1 MYSTTELPVFHSNLN
16 KVLQVGAEHL
26 EVLFR
31 GDELAIIEEVK
42 RRTTRLRLVWQV
54 GCCDSVLE
62 AQDLDAFFVTTL
74 LGVAVHVPWP
84 FELKL

>member
-42 RRTTRLRLVWQV
+42 R
-54 GCCDSVLE
+54 
-62 AQDLDAFFVTTL
+62 
-74 LGVAVHVPWP
+74 
-84 FELKL
+84 